1 MKKSIKITPYEFAD
15 DFIIKKLRNNPK
27 DLQKF
32 KDYLMD
38 EYNKDKDL
46 NGLLHSLRLIVMSER
61 GTASKISKHSKIERT
76 GIYKALKKNVKP
88 RFDTILNI
96 LNGVG
101 YDLNIVSLNSK
112 WK

>member
-1 MKKSIKITPYEFAD
+1 MKKSIKLIPYEEDD
-15 DFIIKKLRNNPK
+15 DFIIKKLRKNPK

-46 NGLLHSLRLIVMSER
+46 NGLLYSLRLIVMAER
-61 GTASKISKHSKIERT
+61 GTASKISKQSKIERT
-76 GIYKALKKNVKP
+76 GIYKALKRNVRP
-88 RFDTILNI
+88 RIDTVLNV

-101 YDLNIVSLNSK
+101 YDFNIVSLNNR
-112 WK
+112 